1 MQKVMVGPLLIG
13 GAVLAAKQFG
23 LLGKKSKG
31 GKIFD
36 LTSGLIGDVVLGM
49 GAGAVVNYLDGMT
62 GGNLQKLYVGKAAKG
77 QNLNA
82 ADAVVIATTV
92 GLGGLTGKNMTR
104 TAAILAGKKVGEY
117 TGAIDPIDFSAAKS
131 PNPATGYQPAQPSA
145 SAWGYTGRLTHS

>member
-1 MQKVMVGPLLIG
+1 MVGPLLIG

-23 LLGKKSKG
+23 LLGKKSSKG

-36 LTSGLIGDVVLGM
+36 LTSGIIGDVVLGM

-62 GGNLQKLYVGKAAKG
+62 GGNLQRLYVGKSAKG

-92 GLGGLTGKNMTR
+92 GLGGFSGKNMQR

-131 PNPATGYQPAQPSA
+131 PTPATGYQPSTTSSA
-145 SAWGYTGRLTHS
+145 SAWGYGRLTHS